1 MKQSQRAKR
10 MAKHRLRLNYEP
22 KLNLVPLIDCF
33 TLLIFFLLINYSA
46 EVEILHTDK
55 TVKLPVSISDTPPGE
70 ALVVLVNENDI
81 VVQGRRIG
89 SIHEMMSD
97 SASKF
102 SPLETELK
110 YLADRS
116 PPLSDADKAAGR
128 AITILGDKAIPYEQ
142 LKKIMATC
150 VAASYRNISL
160 AVTHVEASNKLQ
172 PQGSQGLKEPKG
184 PKEIGG

>member
-10 MAKHRLRLNYEP
+10 MAKHRLRLNYVP

-55 TVKLPVSISDTPPGE
+55 SVKLPVSISDTAPTE

-81 VVQGRRIG
+81 VVQGRRVG
-89 SIHEMMSD
+89 SIQEMMSD
-97 SASKF
+97 SSSKF
-102 SPLETELK
+102 APLETELK
-110 YLADRS
+110 YLADKS
-116 PPLSDADKAAGR
+116 APLSDVDKAAGR
-128 AITILGDKAIPYEQ
+128 PITILGDKAIPYEQ

-150 VAASYRNISL
+150 VAASYRKISL
-160 AVTHVEASNKLQ
+160 AVTHVEASNK
-172 PQGSQGLKEPKG
+172 PQSQSESHS
-184 PKEIGG
+184 EIGG